1 MSKLIMLGTG
11 SGFNKYFYNTCFV
24 INHNNKNFL
33 IDTGGS
39 QEIYFRLLEKNIE
52 LTAPHSP

>member
-11 SGFNKYFYNTCFV
+11 AGFNKYFYNTCFV

-33 IDTGGS
+33 IS
-39 QEIYFRLLEKNIE
+39 NLQKYVIFLLAIHI
-52 LTAPHSP
+52 LTIF